1 VRESGYE
8 GWPLIKEFKRGL
20 SRVLRRKLVETEN
33 LSSTIEEWQERTVKL
48 DRNQRQSRAEKRM
61 LERNAAHL

>member
-1 VRESGYE
+1 MRGSGYE

-61 LERNAAHL
+61 LERNAAHS

>member
-1 VRESGYE
+1 VRGSGYE

-61 LERNAAHL
+61 LERNAAHS

>member
-61 LERNAAHL
+61 LERNAAHS

>member
-1 VRESGYE
+1 VRGSGYE

-33 LSSTIEEWQERTVKL
+33 LSSTIEEWQKRTVKL

-61 LERNAAHL
+61 LERNAARS

>member
-1 VRESGYE
+1 VRGSGYE

-48 DRNQRQSRAEKRM
+48 DRNQRQSRAEK
-61 LERNAAHL
+61 